1 MQEVMACLK
10 HTFQK
15 ARSDSSFQSIDESM
29 TKFKGRSSLK
39 QFLPLKP
46 VKRGIK
52 IWVRSDAQT
61 GYVYD
66 MNIYC
71 GKELEQTEGTLGER
85 VVAKLCNTI
94 NAPPTGVSLCFDRFF
109 TSVHL
114 MNTIRHPAVGTCMLN
129 RRNMPKFAKSTRATS
144 RGESEFYCNQ
154 YGTLA
159 VKWKDTKDVVALS
172 NCHTTAEVNVL
183 RTNKDGSGENVNCPE
198 SIAYYNAHMGGV
210 DLSDQL
216 AGLYD
221 MDRKSLKWWKKV
233 FFRLLM
239 TCCVNS
245 WIIFREIRR
254 HSTLPFLDFL
264 VCLAE
269 QLIATGRSTAKI
281 TRKRLYGRPSKSSKT
296 CLNVGDHLPVEGP
309 SRRRCHNC
317 TKKKNRKTD
326 KNFVHGL

>member
-71 GKELEQTEGTLGER
+71 G
-85 VVAKLCNTI
+85 
-94 NAPPTGVSLCFDRFF
+94 
-109 TSVHL
+109 TSC
-114 MNTIRHPAVGTCMLN
+114 VGTCMLN

-154 YGTLA
+154 FGTLA

-183 RTNKDGSGENVNCPE
+183 RTNKDGSRENVNCPE

-233 FFRLLM
+233 FYRLLM

-254 HSTLPFLDFL
+254 TVPFHSWTSWY
-264 VCLAE
+264 V
-269 QLIATGRSTAKI
+269 
-281 TRKRLYGRPSKSSKT
+281 
-296 CLNVGDHLPVEGP
+296 
-309 SRRRCHNC
+309 
-317 TKKKNRKTD
+317 
-326 KNFVHGL
+326 